1 MLEIKNPLLKK
12 NGKTVLVPNMSFSI
26 VPGEILCVSGE
37 NALSNTLLL
46 KVLLGMQQLDGG
58 FVTMDGDIID
68 GASVSFFRKMM
79 AYVPHDV
86 DIPYHSIAEIT
97 ECICNLKVNKEKEF
111 TMEMLFEE
119 WQKLGLQ
126 QGTWEAEISALP
138 AATIQ
143 LAMLSIAKILKC
155 PYVLIDEIRDIAEPA
170 LLANYLREMAS
181 DGVAI
186 IVVSNNPV
194 IRQISHK
201 SLNMNEIYE
210 NINLI

>member
-86 DIPYHSIAEIT
+86 EIPYHSIAEIT

-126 QGTWEAEISALP
+126 RGAWEAEISALP

-186 IVVSNNPV
+186 IVVSNYPV

>member
-26 VPGEILCVSGE
+26 VPGEILCVSGD

-86 DIPYHSIAEIT
+86 EIPYHSIAEIT

-126 QGTWEAEISALP
+126 QGAWEAEISALP

-186 IVVSNNPV
+186 IVVSNNPA

>member
-86 DIPYHSIAEIT
+86 EIPYHSIAEIT

-126 QGTWEAEISALP
+126 QGAWEAEISALP

-170 LLANYLREMAS
+170 LMANYLREMAS

>member
-12 NGKTVLVPNMSFSI
+12 NGKTVLVPSMSFSI

-86 DIPYHSIAEIT
+86 EIPYHSIAEIT

-126 QGTWEAEISALP
+126 QGAWEAEISALP

-155 PYVLIDEIRDIAEPA
+155 PYVLIDEIRDIAEPT

>member
-86 DIPYHSIAEIT
+86 EIPYHSIAEIT

-170 LLANYLREMAS
+170 LMANYLREMAS

>member
-12 NGKTVLVPNMSFSI
+12 NGKTVLVPSMSFSI

-86 DIPYHSIAEIT
+86 EIPYHSIAEIT

-126 QGTWEAEISALP
+126 QEAWEAEISALP

>member
-86 DIPYHSIAEIT
+86 EIPYHSIAEIT

-126 QGTWEAEISALP
+126 QGAWEAEISALP

-170 LLANYLREMAS
+170 LMANYLREMAS

-186 IVVSNNPV
+186 IVVSNNPA

>member
-12 NGKTVLVPNMSFSI
+12 NSKTVLVPNMSFSI

-86 DIPYHSIAEIT
+86 EIPYHSIAEIT

-126 QGTWEAEISALP
+126 QGAWEAEISALP

>member
-86 DIPYHSIAEIT
+86 EIPYHSIAEIT

-126 QGTWEAEISALP
+126 QGAWEAELSALP

-186 IVVSNNPV
+186 IVVNNNPV

>member
-86 DIPYHSIAEIT
+86 EIPYHSIAEIT

-126 QGTWEAEISALP
+126 RGAWEAEISALP

>member
-1 MLEIKNPLLKK
+1 
-12 NGKTVLVPNMSFSI
+12 
-26 VPGEILCVSGE
+26 
-37 NALSNTLLL
+37 
-46 KVLLGMQQLDGG
+46 
-58 FVTMDGDIID
+58 
-68 GASVSFFRKMM
+68 
-79 AYVPHDV
+79 
-86 DIPYHSIAEIT
+86 
-97 ECICNLKVNKEKEF
+97 
-111 TMEMLFEE
+111 MEMLFEE

-126 QGTWEAEISALP
+126 QGAWEAEIGALP

>member
-86 DIPYHSIAEIT
+86 EIPYHSIAEIT

-126 QGTWEAEISALP
+126 QGAWEAEISALP

-186 IVVSNNPV
+186 IVVSNNPA

>member
-86 DIPYHSIAEIT
+86 EIPYHSIAEIT

-126 QGTWEAEISALP
+126 QEAWEAEISALP

>member
-12 NGKTVLVPNMSFSI
+12 NGKTVLVPSMSFSI

-86 DIPYHSIAEIT
+86 EIPYHNIAEIT

-126 QGTWEAEISALP
+126 QGAWEAEISALP

-155 PYVLIDEIRDIAEPA
+155 PYVLIDQIRDIAEPA

>member
-12 NGKTVLVPNMSFSI
+12 NAKTVLVPSMSFSI

-86 DIPYHSIAEIT
+86 EIPYHSIAEIT

-126 QGTWEAEISALP
+126 QGAWEAEISALP

>member
-86 DIPYHSIAEIT
+86 EIPYHSIAEIT

-126 QGTWEAEISALP
+126 QGAWEAEISALP

-155 PYVLIDEIRDIAEPA
+155 PYVLIDEIRDIAESA

>member
-86 DIPYHSIAEIT
+86 EIPYHSIAEIT

>member
-12 NGKTVLVPNMSFSI
+12 NGKTVLVPSMSFSI

-86 DIPYHSIAEIT
+86 EIPYHSIAEIT

-126 QGTWEAEISALP
+126 QGAWEAEISALP

-186 IVVSNNPV
+186 IVVSNNPA

>member
-86 DIPYHSIAEIT
+86 EIPYHSIAEIT

-126 QGTWEAEISALP
+126 RGA
-138 AATIQ
+138 
-143 LAMLSIAKILKC
+143 C
-155 PYVLIDEIRDIAEPA
+155 Y
-170 LLANYLREMAS
+170 Y
-181 DGVAI
+181 
-186 IVVSNNPV
+186 PV
-194 IRQISHK
+194 G
-201 SLNMNEIYE
+201 YAFYC
-210 NINLI
+210 

>member
-86 DIPYHSIAEIT
+86 EIPYHSIAEIT

-126 QGTWEAEISALP
+126 QGAWEAEISALP

-186 IVVSNNPV
+186 IVVNNNPV

>member
-86 DIPYHSIAEIT
+86 EIPYHSIAEIT

-126 QGTWEAEISALP
+126 QEAWEAEISALP

-186 IVVSNNPV
+186 IVVSNNPA

>member
-86 DIPYHSIAEIT
+86 EIPYHSIAEIT

-111 TMEMLFEE
+111 TMEMLSEE

-126 QGTWEAEISALP
+126 QGAWEAEISALP

>member
-12 NGKTVLVPNMSFSI
+12 NGKTVLVPSMSFSI

-86 DIPYHSIAEIT
+86 EIPYHSIAEIT

-170 LLANYLREMAS
+170 LMANYLREMAS

>member
-12 NGKTVLVPNMSFSI
+12 NGKTVLVPSMSFSI

-86 DIPYHSIAEIT
+86 EIPYHSIAEIT

-126 QGTWEAEISALP
+126 QGAWEAELSALP

-186 IVVSNNPV
+186 IVVNNNPV

>member
-12 NGKTVLVPNMSFSI
+12 NGKTVLVPSMSFSI

-86 DIPYHSIAEIT
+86 EIPYHSIAEIT

-126 QGTWEAEISALP
+126 QGAWEAEISALP

-186 IVVSNNPV
+186 IVVNNNPV

>member
-86 DIPYHSIAEIT
+86 EIPYHSIAEIT

-126 QGTWEAEISALP
+126 QEAWEAEISALP

-155 PYVLIDEIRDIAEPA
+155 PYVLIDEIRDIAEPV

>member
-1 MLEIKNPLLKK
+1 MLEIKNPLLKI
-12 NGKTVLVPNMSFSI
+12 NGETLLVPNMSFS
-26 VPGEILCVSGE
+26 VVSGE
-37 NALSNTLLL
+37 IFCISGSKTLSNTFLL
-46 KVLLGMQQLDGG
+46 KVLLGMHKLDGG
-58 FVTMDGDIID
+58 YVTIDGDIVD
-68 GASVSFFRKMM
+68 GDSVRFFRKMM

-86 DIPYHSIAEIT
+86 EIPYHSIAEIT

-126 QGTWEAEISALP
+126 QGAWEAEISALP

-186 IVVSNNPV
+186 IVVSNNPA

>member
-86 DIPYHSIAEIT
+86 EIPYHSIAEIT

-126 QGTWEAEISALP
+126 QEAWEAEISALP

-155 PYVLIDEIRDIAEPA
+155 PYMLIDEIRDIAEPA

>member
-86 DIPYHSIAEIT
+86 EIPYHSIAEIT
-97 ECICNLKVNKEKEF
+97 ECICNLNVNKEKEF

-126 QGTWEAEISALP
+126 QGAWEAEISALP

>member
-86 DIPYHSIAEIT
+86 EIPYHSTAEIT

-126 QGTWEAEISALP
+126 QGAWEAEISALP

>member
-86 DIPYHSIAEIT
+86 EIPYHSIAEIT

-126 QGTWEAEISALP
+126 QGAWEAEISALP

-155 PYVLIDEIRDIAEPA
+155 PYVLIDEIR
-170 LLANYLREMAS
+170 ANYLREMAS

>member
-1 MLEIKNPLLKK
+1 
-12 NGKTVLVPNMSFSI
+12 
-26 VPGEILCVSGE
+26 
-37 NALSNTLLL
+37 
-46 KVLLGMQQLDGG
+46 
-58 FVTMDGDIID
+58 MDGDIID

-86 DIPYHSIAEIT
+86 EIPYHSIAEIT
-97 ECICNLKVNKEKEF
+97 ECICNLKVNKETEF

-126 QGTWEAEISALP
+126 QGAWEAEISALP

>member
-86 DIPYHSIAEIT
+86 EIPYHSIAEIT
-97 ECICNLKVNKEKEF
+97 EGICNLKVNKEKEC
-111 TMEMLFEE
+111 TMEMLVEE

-126 QGTWEAEISALP
+126 QGAWEAEISALP